1 MYSNYCVATFRLVD
15 AVHFVVFAVEEPVD
29 VVAAAVAHGDAAVDG
44 ACANMRRE
52 NYVVEFEEF
61 GCYMWFELIYIE
73 GCTIEVTTAE
83 VANEGSFVDV
93 SSAGSV
99 DEHGTLFHHRE
110 SILVDNMMRIRSVRK
125 VERDEIGSAQ

>member
-1 MYSNYCVATFRLVD
+1 M
-15 AVHFVVFAVEEPVD
+15 EEPVD
-29 VVAAAVAHGDAAVDG
+29 VVAAAMAHGDSAIDG
-44 ACANMRRE
+44 ACANVRRE
-52 NYVVEFEEF
+52 NYVVELEEF
-61 GCYMWFELIYIE
+61 GSYMWFEFIYIE

-110 SILVDNMMRIRSVRK
+110 GVFVDNMVRIRSIR
-125 VERDEIGSAQ
+125 

>member
-1 MYSNYCVATFRLVD
+1 MCYRGLVD

-44 ACANMRRE
+44 ACADVRRE
-52 NYVVEFEEF
+52 DHVVELEEF

-83 VANEGSFVDV
+83 VANEGCFIDV

-99 DEHGTLFHHRE
+99 D
-110 SILVDNMMRIRSVRK
+110 
-125 VERDEIGSAQ
+125 